1 MNKET
6 TKQKKQT
13 SQPTLDMRDI
23 ARSGHVT
30 RWHSVRTGRDQTLA
44 EHHYM
49 VAMIVNHLAGRIFG
63 DGITPDQR
71 LTLMEYALWHDAPE
85 LLMGDLPSPLKRRV
99 EQLCPGSANPLA
111 QIEQQIAPG
120 IVSLREKLQ
129 EFPPGMILIK
139 LADLMDGVHF
149 ISQEGIGHHAK
160 QVCLQLRAQF
170 IDTVNRAVGEYPKY
184 PWPVAKELLDQME
197 NGAGNQVAF
206 EGVSLKT
213 FAY

>member
-6 TKQKKQT
+6 KKPKNA
-13 SQPTLDMRDI
+13 QPTLDMRDI

-49 VAMIVNHLAGRIFG
+49 VAMISNHLAGRIFG
-63 DGITPDQR
+63 NKITPDLR

-99 EQLCPGSANPLA
+99 EQLCPGPTNPLIK
-111 QIEQQIAPG
+111 IEQQIAPG
-120 IVSLREKLQ
+120 VFALREKLQ

-139 LADLMDGVHF
+139 LADLIDAVHF
-149 ISQEGIGHHAK
+149 IGQEGIGHHSK
-160 QVCLQLRAQF
+160 QVYLQLMTQF
-170 IDTVNRAVGEYPKY
+170 LDMINHASGEYPEY

-197 NGAGNQVAF
+197 NGAANQVAF
-206 EGVSLKT
+206 EGV
-213 FAY
+213 